1 MTKKIKD
8 LNPAEYNPRKIS
20 DKQLELLNKSMKEYG
35 DLSGIVFNVATGN
48 IIGGHQRTKLLNP
61 EAIIQKEDCQDET
74 GTTAIGYV
82 ITSEGKF
89 SYREVNWT
97 EQKEKAANIAANK
110 GGGEWDFTK
119 LKDLMEDLDDGQ
131 FDLELTGFDTQEIKN
146 LMTFVPEDEPEVL
159 ESKEDDFNA
168 EPPKTPITVLGD
180 LYELNN
186 HRLHCA
192 DSTDITAVEKLM
204 NGKKADMVFTDP
216 PYGVDYDG
224 GQESMYN
231 NHGKQTNVK
240 REKLANDLSVN
251 IYQNFIPL
259 LKLFTSNIFYMF
271 YGAGT
276 EPEFYNAI
284 KDNNIELINTLIW
297 NKPKGSG
304 ALGANYKPCY
314 ESFIYGKIPK
324 GQRLWSGKHD
334 QWTVFDSSKDKCK
347 DHPTQKPI
355 KLIIDLL
362 LNHIAKLIADPFLGS
377 GTTLIASEE
386 LNRICYGQE
395 LSPNYCDV
403 IVKRYV
409 TYMRKENKPY
419 TIKRNSVILSEDDI
433 NKYFE
438 N

>member
-1 MTKKIKD
+1 MEAKKLAQIKYIPINLLKEWD
-8 LNPAEYNPRKIS
+8 LNPRKNDSAVDKLSKLIESHGFINPVIATKDNIIRAGHTRVKAAKKAGLKEVPVILI
-20 DKQLELLNKSMKEYG
+20 DMDEKQAQAFAIADNKS
-35 DLSGIVFNVATGN
+35 
-48 IIGGHQRTKLLNP
+48 
-61 EAIIQKEDCQDET
+61 
-74 GTTAIGYV
+74 
-82 ITSEGKF
+82 SE
-89 SYREVNWT
+89 W
-97 EQKEKAANIAANK
+97 A
-110 GGGEWDFTK
+110 EWDFTK
-119 LKDLMEDLDDGQ
+119 LKDLIEELDDGQ
-131 FDLELTGFDTQEIKN
+131 FDLELTGFDTKEIEN
-146 LMTFVPEDEPEVL
+146 LMTFVPEGEPEVL

-180 LYELNN
+180 LYELNK

-216 PYGVDYDG
+216 PYGLDNQRG
-224 GQESMYN
+224 KETMFI
-231 NHGKQTNVK
+231 HGSQTNVK
-240 REKLANDLSVN
+240 RDKLLNDASVS
-251 IYQNFIPL
+251 IYERFIPL
-259 LKLFTSNIFYMF
+259 IKIFTSNVFYMF

-276 EPEFYNAI
+276 EVDFYSAI
-284 KDNNIELINTLIW
+284 KNNQIELINTLVW

-314 ESFIYGKIPK
+314 ESFIYGKLHK
-324 GQRLWSGKHD
+324 GERLWSGKHD

-355 KLIIDLL
+355 KLIADVL
-362 LNHIAKLIADPFLGS
+362 LNHNTVTIADPFLGS
-377 GTTLIASEE
+377 GSTLIASEQ

-403 IVKRYV
+403 IIKRYV

-419 TIKRNSVILSEDDI
+419 TIKRNDVILSEDEI
-433 NKYFE
+433 NKYFD

>member
-1 MTKKIKD
+1 MNLGVKKFIQVQYIPID
-8 LNPAEYNPRKIS
+8 LLKEWDRNPRKNDSAVERLSKLIQS
-20 DKQLELLNKSMKEYG
+20 HGFINPVIATEDNIIRAGHTRVKAAKKAGLKEVPVILIDMDEKQAQAFAIADNKS
-35 DLSGIVFNVATGN
+35 
-48 IIGGHQRTKLLNP
+48 
-61 EAIIQKEDCQDET
+61 
-74 GTTAIGYV
+74 
-82 ITSEGKF
+82 SE
-89 SYREVNWT
+89 W
-97 EQKEKAANIAANK
+97 A
-110 GGGEWDFTK
+110 EWDFTK
-119 LKDLMEDLDDGQ
+119 LKDLIEELDDGQ
-131 FDLELTGFDTQEIKN
+131 FDLELTGFDTQEIEN

-224 GQESMYN
+224 GQETMYN

-240 REKLANDLSVN
+240 REKLANDSSVN

-259 LKLFTSNIFYMF
+259 LKLFTSNIFYIF

-284 KDNNIELINTLIW
+284 KDNKIELINTLIW